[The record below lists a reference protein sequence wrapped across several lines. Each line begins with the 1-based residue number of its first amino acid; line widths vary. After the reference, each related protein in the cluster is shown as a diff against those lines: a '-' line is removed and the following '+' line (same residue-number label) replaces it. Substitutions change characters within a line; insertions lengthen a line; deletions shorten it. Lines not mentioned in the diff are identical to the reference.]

1 MIRYTKGA
9 FQTLLY
15 WWGGINRHLILNSVL
30 YLLFLVALF
39 WAQSKWPIF
48 RVESSTSGLSM
59 LGSLTV
65 FLLVF
70 RMNQSMARNNE
81 ATERTDEMFGELD
94 FLIHSVCSFMQG
106 AKEDCLHDL
115 VLNPHRV
122 HSEEEIR
129 IMKLHGELASM
140 VRIHV
145 VRLTIAF
152 GVSCLL
158 YFRILTALADAQGVL
173 EEEDLVQIVFLH
185 SRLQALLYEEEM
197 ELVDQYMGI
206 SRETDGAAGS
216 EAEYRAE
223 TGRFRIAAQCSG
235 LLMRPRKAGNNEEE
249 DCCFVPQSSDIIPP
263 LPKVILSMLVETC
276 HTPLAQKWGYPERV
290 LNLIAS
296 ISADALDQLTHLSGL
311 IARPVSLAYYQH
323 CRVIVVIFSFMLPLV
338 TEVGEDR
345 RQSPGRVLGLFDLS
359 GFGSKRFP
367 NVAGSQRRQVLKIFR
382 VRGDFGEDL
391 LGSIFDNIVFPF
403 VIYWAAGPRMF
414 SGKWLAEMM
423 ENPVGDDDTDIN
435 LLQQLHE
442 LEVGA
447 QLAIELCENRR
458 SMLRRTLAKVCP
470 SCSETSK
477 FWKNKP
483 PLVPPIHFEDYFC
496 WLPIPAAIAE
506 GMVMK
511 HGHVDHVH
519 WAFFEG
525 HIAEFRTFLRK
536 ALRRH
541 TPGRRSAYEAIPQ
554 DASAE
559 ELKVYPE
566 AEMDSTMGMIQRD
579 TNQFWHYL
587 AFRPVLSGIQAQGE
601 LSRQDRRLFPDAYK
615 SEMAFGT
622 YRPGVYFGI
631 KGRHAGSFLLGLA
644 WGSMDGKTLRHECES
659 GELQSFNWLE
669 HDGRNYGRQIIEDQK
684 LQAKLQTTFVK
695 EGHQK
700 LHARVDVET
709 LSSSNGSNGSNSS
722 STRPMSLF
730 LYLGVESGEHRLE
743 VVSQDSEWEACGD
756 FSCRSLVLAGT
767 DPSGPF
773 RARLSFRARKARFHQ
788 LSSRVPHE
796 VESSEEDPP
805 LTGVWDARKHFQ
817 EHFKRV
823 SINASKG
830 TKTIRVLPDSEARD
844 ANFAAFQLAGPLA
857 GLRIDAHV
865 AFGSADLGAR
875 DAESLRLAELAKRSS
890 EAFKTHVAEVFLKP
904 KGAKESELKAEAF
917 EGVAVALSSLLGGLG
932 SFRGRLLARTE
943 EGEKPVRLRSSVL
956 FSGVP
961 SRSFFPRGFLW
972 DEGFHGLLLARWQ
985 PRIFLEVLG
994 HWLELQQ
1001 ENGWIPREVP
1011 LGAEQERRVPKQFLT
1026 QDSKVANPPSFLLPL
1041 SWLLSVEDE
1050 KLAKQAGLSKKE
1062 LRDLVLSFS
1071 AQALP
1076 RLGAW
1081 FAFLERSQKSS
1092 HPSKCFRWQGRTA
1105 AHCLA
1110 SGLDDYPRGLLVNE
1124 DECHLDLQ
1132 SWMALFART
1141 LARLCQHLAEGEG
1154 SSALSKEANSA
1165 WCVVPRWSERAAAL
1179 NASLFEVFV
1188 DPKAPKNAPLA
1199 DFLGL
1204 QPVERSGKVRVL
1216 PPWRSDG
1223 RCGPQFPVA
1232 GSPGECDPYGGAPCC
1247 SPSGW
1252 CGGSPDFCECPGCR
1266 RFAKLEERSQTTAM
1280 AFAKAF
1286 SPHLGYVSLF
1296 PLLLGHQPCDHPRAA
1311 KLLKALAPKTGEL
1324 WSPFGVRSLSRK
1336 DPLNRQGEDYWRGK
1350 IWANLNYLSLS
1361 ALQRCSRE
1369 LPEARDAFDSL
1380 KKGFV
1385 GVVLKA
1391 LQEQRFLMENFDPD
1405 TGKGTG
1411 AAPFAGWTA
1420 LVALV
1425 LADLPFTDLGSPLP
1439 DSHRDDL

>member
-1 MIRYTKGA
+1 MFL
-9 FQTLLY
+9 FQ
-15 WWGGINRHLILNSVL
+15 
-30 YLLFLVALF
+30 
-39 WAQSKWPIF
+39 
-48 RVESSTSGLSM
+48 
-59 LGSLTV
+59 
-65 FLLVF
+65 
-70 RMNQSMARNNE
+70 
-81 ATERTDEMFGELD
+81 
-94 FLIHSVCSFMQG
+94 
-106 AKEDCLHDL
+106 
-115 VLNPHRV
+115 
-122 HSEEEIR
+122 
-129 IMKLHGELASM
+129 
-140 VRIHV
+140 
-145 VRLTIAF
+145 
-152 GVSCLL
+152 
-158 YFRILTALADAQGVL
+158 
-173 EEEDLVQIVFLH
+173 
-185 SRLQALLYEEEM
+185 
-197 ELVDQYMGI
+197 
-206 SRETDGAAGS
+206 
-216 EAEYRAE
+216 
-223 TGRFRIAAQCSG
+223 
-235 LLMRPRKAGNNEEE
+235 
-249 DCCFVPQSSDIIPP
+249 IPP
-263 LPKVILSMLVETC
+263 V
-276 HTPLAQKWGYPERV
+276 TP
-290 LNLIAS
+290 
-296 ISADALDQLTHLSGL
+296 
-311 IARPVSLAYYQH
+311 
-323 CRVIVVIFSFMLPLV
+323 
-338 TEVGEDR
+338 
-345 RQSPGRVLGLFDLS
+345 
-359 GFGSKRFP
+359 
-367 NVAGSQRRQVLKIFR
+367 
-382 VRGDFGEDL
+382 
-391 LGSIFDNIVFPF
+391 
-403 VIYWAAGPRMF
+403 
-414 SGKWLAEMM
+414 
-423 ENPVGDDDTDIN
+423 
-435 LLQQLHE
+435 
-442 LEVGA
+442 
-447 QLAIELCENRR
+447 
-458 SMLRRTLAKVCP
+458 
-470 SCSETSK
+470 
-477 FWKNKP
+477 
-483 PLVPPIHFEDYFC
+483 
-496 WLPIPAAIAE
+496 
-506 GMVMK
+506 
-511 HGHVDHVH
+511 
-519 WAFFEG
+519 
-525 HIAEFRTFLRK
+525 
-536 ALRRH
+536 
-541 TPGRRSAYEAIPQ
+541 
-554 DASAE
+554 
-559 ELKVYPE
+559 
-566 AEMDSTMGMIQRD
+566 
-579 TNQFWHYL
+579 NQ
-587 AFRPVLSGIQAQGE
+587 G
-601 LSRQDRRLFPDAYK
+601 
-615 SEMAFGT
+615 
-622 YRPGVYFGI
+622 
-631 KGRHAGSFLLGLA
+631 
-644 WGSMDGKTLRHECES
+644 
-659 GELQSFNWLE
+659 
-669 HDGRNYGRQIIEDQK
+669 
-684 LQAKLQTTFVK
+684 
-695 EGHQK
+695 
-700 LHARVDVET
+700 
-709 LSSSNGSNGSNSS
+709 
-722 STRPMSLF
+722 
-730 LYLGVESGEHRLE
+730 
-743 VVSQDSEWEACGD
+743 
-756 FSCRSLVLAGT
+756 
-767 DPSGPF
+767 
-773 RARLSFRARKARFHQ
+773 KARFHQ

-805 LTGVWDARKHFQ
+805 LTGVWDARKHLQ

-823 SINASKG
+823 SVNASKG

-865 AFGSADLGAR
+865 AFGGADLGAR
-875 DAESLRLAELAKRSS
+875 DVESLQLAELAKRSS
-890 EAFKTHVAEVFLKP
+890 EAFKTQVAEVFLKP
-904 KGAKESELKAEAF
+904 TASESKVEAF
-917 EGVAVALSSLLGGLG
+917 DGVAVALSSLLGGLG

-1001 ENGWIPREVP
+1001 ANGWIPREVP

-1141 LARLCQHLAEGEG
+1141 LARLCQHLAEEGE
-1154 SSALSKEANSA
+1154 ALSKEANSA
-1165 WCVVPRWSERAAAL
+1165 WCVLPRWSERAAAL

-1266 RFAKLEERSQTTAM
+1266 RFAKLEERSQTTGM
-1280 AFAKAF
+1280 AWAKAF

-1336 DPLNRQGEDYWRGK
+1336 DPLSRQGEDYWRGK

-1361 ALQRCSRE
+1361 ALQRCSKE
-1369 LPEARDAFDSL
+1369 LPEAKEAFDSL

-1420 LVALV
+1420 LVALA
-1425 LADLPFTDLGSPLP
+1425 LADLPFTDLGSPLQ